1 MLYNHSSFKIGSISN
16 IFPGKVEMGKCST
29 AETHR
34 FGAKQTCILILDI
47 NDSNKFME
55 QTVLKL

>member
-16 IFPGKVEMGKCST
+16 IFPGKVEMEKYST
-29 AETHR
+29 AEIHR
-34 FGAKQTCILILDI
+34 FGTKQTCILILNI